1 MDRKIKVIT
10 TTSELSK
17 CYQLRRSLIHHGY
30 DFHIIEHKWEPV
42 GFLGKIH
49 ETYKYLKAL
58 EGYTHFLYTDAWD
71 TFAMAG
77 PVELADKMP
86 DGLLISAERACY
98 PYPELASKYPA
109 NETPWKYVNGGG
121 WCGEIAAFLRLYED
135 QPPTSEM
142 NDQVWLTNQF
152 LKLQDEGWVRLDY
165 ECRIFQTLGFCPAS
179 DFEYSLLSPSAKDIY
194 YLYPNR
200 LINSVTGFIP
210 VFIHGNGHTAMD
222 EIYKLLFVTFGSLQE
237 VKSMWADTEDIHR
250 QINEGFTQR
259 VNADPKLKAYRDW
272 IEEKIFGFGERSF
285 LWMWKLLIDQ
295 IPEPNFLEIG
305 VFRGQ
310 ILGLIRML
318 SPGAKITGLTPLTSA
333 GGHWES
339 DYEADVKLLHET
351 FDLKQPDII
360 KGLSTDA
367 DAMDRAVAGA
377 PYDILYIDGG
387 HDYETA
393 RHDVYHYSSM
403 VKIGGYLVIDDCAHK
418 YKLPDG
424 YFRGIESVS
433 RAVDELLPNAYYDE
447 VFNVMHNRIFKR
459 IK

>member
-1 MDRKIKVIT
+1 MKPTIKVIT
-10 TTSELSK
+10 TASDLSK

-30 DFHIIEHKWEPV
+30 DFHFIEHKWEPV

-49 ETYKYLKAL
+49 ETYKYLRSL

-77 PVELADKMP
+77 PEELAAKMP

-109 NETPWKYVNGGG
+109 NDSPWHFVNGGG
-121 WCGEIAAFLRLYED
+121 WCGEIAAFIRLYEHE
-135 QPPTSEM
+135 PPTTEM

-152 LKLQDEGWVRLDY
+152 LKLHGEGWVSLDC
-165 ECRIFQTLGFCPAS
+165 ECRIFQTLGFCSLS
-179 DFEYSLLSPSAKDIY
+179 DFSTLRLLSVGV
-194 YLYPNR
+194 PNKEEDR
-200 LINSVTGFIP
+200 ILNMITLSKPLFA
-210 VFIHGNGHTAMD
+210 HGNGHTAMD
-222 EIYKLLFVTFGSLQE
+222 DIYKLLPVSFESLRSVQ
-237 VKSMWADTEDIHR
+237 SLWMDYEDIHR
-250 QINEGFTQR
+250 QINEGFMER
-259 VNADPKLKAYRDW
+259 VNADSKLKAYRDW
-272 IEEKIFGFGERSF
+272 IEQKIFGFGERSF
-285 LWMWKLLIDQ
+285 LWMWKLLIDE

-339 DYEADVKLLHET
+339 DYAADIKLLHET
-351 FDLKQPDII
+351 FDLKQPEII
-360 KGLSTDA
+360 KGLSTDLWA
-367 DAMDRAVAGA
+367 FTQAGA
-377 PYDILYIDGG
+377 SSPYDIIYIDGG

-418 YKLPDG
+418 YKLPNG

-433 RAVDELLPNAYYDE
+433 KAVDELLPNAYYEE

-459 IK
+459 VT